1 MDEERRKETVRAWA
15 LNKEREKYGG
25 RGRMGMGKGVG
36 GGDGDGD
43 GDGDGME
50 RGSSE
55 DVWEARRWKVRGAF
69 EGDWGILERE
79 ARERAE
85 LEMQEEVR

>member
-1 MDEERRKETVRAWA
+1 MNEERRKETVRAWA

-25 RGRMGMGKGVG
+25 GRRVGKGVG
-36 GGDGDGD
+36 EGEGG
-43 GDGDGME
+43 GDGME
-50 RGSSE
+50 KMSSE

-85 LEMQEEVR
+85 LEMQAEVR